1 MNEPQKH
8 LQNTQWK
15 DQTVIGLGKHHQWDS
30 HSWIYNSCA
39 FIY

>member
-15 DQTVIGLGKHHQWDS
+15 DQTVIGLGKHHQWD
-30 HSWIYNSCA
+30 
-39 FIY
+39 